1 MGEGPRAEFAH
12 NKIKEYERLN
22 SFSGHWNRVYEQVA
36 ARIWPEYSGFA
47 LSRGVT
53 QPDGRQKY
61 SEMIDAS
68 GAIALQRFAAVVNS
82 LLTPEGQKW
91 HLLAPSDKTL
101 KRHRA
106 VREYFEAWQDIL
118 FEYRYAPR
126 ANFTGQKAMGYMA
139 LGAFGTDILYIDKLD
154 FYQERGVRYKAL
166 PVFETV
172 TKDNHQGVTDTLYRK
187 FYFTARQ
194 AVQKFANGFLPEQ
207 IIEDAQ
213 NPKKTEEPH
222 WFIHCVEPRED
233 YNPRRV
239 DEKGMRYA
247 EYYISCTEP
256 SVVEESG
263 YHVFPYS
270 VGRYLQ
276 APGETRGRSP
286 AMLALASL
294 KTLNEEKKTIL
305 KQGHKAVDPVMLIHD
320 DGIMDTA
327 SVRPGAFISGGMNAD
342 GRPLVGTLPVGNVAL
357 GHEMMTMEKELIN
370 DAFLVSL
377 FQILVET
384 PQMTATEVVERTRE
398 KGVLLA
404 PTVGQQNN
412 TLGQMIEREIDVLS
426 SMGIGP
432 PMPAM
437 LRDAAGEYKIEFDS
451 PLTRM
456 AKAGEASGFMQT
468 VDWATEKAAALGRT
482 DILDPINWEVAIPEL
497 LENRNVPLR
506 WIHSPDKVAAL
517 QRAEQK
523 RMQQQQIIEAAPA
536 GAALMKTAMG
546 AAQGGA

>member
-1 MGEGPRAEFAH
+1 MPEGNRADFAQA
-12 NKIKEYERLN
+12 KIKEYERLN
-22 SFSGHWNRVYEQVA
+22 SFSAHWNRVYEQVA
-36 ARIWPEYSGFA
+36 ARIWPEYAGFA
-47 LSRGVT
+47 QSQGVA

-61 SEMIDAS
+61 AEMIDAS

-106 VREYFEAWQDIL
+106 VREYFEEWTSIL
-118 FEYRYAPR
+118 FEYRYAAR

-139 LGAFGTDILYIDKLD
+139 LGAFGTDILYIDKLS
-154 FYQERGVRYKAL
+154 FYQERGLRYKSI

-172 TKDNHQGVTDTLYRK
+172 TKDSHQGISDTIYRK

-194 AVQKFANGFLPEQ
+194 AVQKFSRGFLPEKILQ
-207 IIEDAQ
+207 DA
-213 NPKKTEEPH
+213 NDPKKTEEPH
-222 WFIHCVEPRED
+222 WFIHCVEPREEYD
-233 YNPRRV
+233 PRRA
-239 DEKGMRYA
+239 DLQGMRYA

-256 SVVEESG
+256 SVVEEAG
-263 YHVFPYS
+263 YHTFPCS
-270 VGRYLQ
+270 IGRYIQ

-320 DGIMDTA
+320 DGVMDTA
-327 SVRPGAFISGGMNAD
+327 SVRPGSFISGGMNAD

-404 PTVGQQNN
+404 PTVGQQNVA
-412 TLGQMIEREIDVLS
+412 LGMQIEREIDVLS
-426 SMGIGP
+426 SLGIGP
-432 PMPAM
+432 PMPEI
-437 LRDAAGEYKIEFDS
+437 LRQARGEYKIEFDS

-468 VDWATEKAAALGRT
+468 VDWATEKVAALGRPE
-482 DILDPINWEVAIPEL
+482 ILDPINWEVAIPEL

-506 WIHSPDKVAAL
+506 WINGPDKLAAL
-517 QRAEQK
+517 AKQRAEQA
-523 RMQQQQIIEAAPA
+523 QQQQMIEAAPA
-536 GAALMKTAMG
+536 ASAMMKTAMG
-546 AAQGGA
+546 AAK